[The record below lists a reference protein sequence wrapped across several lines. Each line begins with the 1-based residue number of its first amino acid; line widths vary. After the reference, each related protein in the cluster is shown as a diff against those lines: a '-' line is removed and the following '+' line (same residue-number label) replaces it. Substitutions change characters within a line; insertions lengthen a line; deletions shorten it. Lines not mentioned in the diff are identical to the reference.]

1 MTNFQGPIEVVLVP
15 VGRNTDGKPT
25 GSELAFFA
33 KRTPDGARVR
43 VDLSAGRN
51 GVVFIAERN
60 VIDMSL
66 LTERDYLPTQ
76 AALHPVHPASQTTPF
91 NVDDFGPGISQ
102 EELLN
107 SAVEEEPDL
116 NPEDEAELEAI
127 IDADKLAAAEAVIL
141 VPAGQEPPEGA
152 SS

>member
-15 VGRNTDGKPT
+15 VGRDTDGKPT

-91 NVDDFGPGISQ
+91 NVDDFGPGPSQ
-102 EELLN
+102 DELLASAQEPEELD
-107 SAVEEEPDL
+107 AEA
-116 NPEDEAELEAI
+116 EAELEAI